1 MIYIK
6 NPPAYCMVDFG
17 KVPFCRVEHTIHE
30 LLNHLLNYSDE
41 AKSMLDDLRD
51 TCTPNSNVPNLDL
64 RVVF

>member
-1 MIYIK
+1 ML
-6 NPPAYCMVDFG
+6 VDLG

-30 LLNHLLNYSDE
+30 LLNHLLDYSDE

-51 TCTPNSNVPNLDL
+51 TYTPNSNVPNLDL